1 MTAVV
6 VEMEEVASA
15 AEQAGDALIQGRA
28 LTALAEA
35 VLHHR
40 ADAVTARG
48 LVEQAIEVLR
58 DESPEIRFEPLWI
71 ASQVAAWFGDSSEF
85 ERWAKAALAAAREAE
100 RKDLEAIVVH
110 SLAQAY
116 VIRLELDEATPL
128 VERALELADA
138 SGSVFSRAS
147 ALSVRGWLELV
158 SMHPVEA
165 EADYSAARDLYADVG
180 NAIREAGMT
189 MMIGRAAFAQGDR
202 DRAEK
207 LLRDAVRTLKGLGD
221 RGSLCEAQRALSMV
235 LAEQGRIEEA
245 ERTALEARETVGPDD
260 RVSGSTTKLALGIV
274 RAAQARDA
282 EAEKL
287 LVEAVEELAFFDL
300 RALEHW
306 ALRYLVQFLRSRG
319 RDDEAD
325 AYEERRAAL
334 APISTAPIV

>member
-1 MTAVV
+1 M
-6 VEMEEVASA
+6 
-15 AEQAGDALIQGRA
+15 
-28 LTALAEA
+28 
-35 VLHHR
+35 
-40 ADAVTARG
+40 
-48 LVEQAIEVLR
+48 
-58 DESPEIRFEPLWI
+58 
-71 ASQVAAWFGDSSEF
+71 AAWFGDSSEF

-100 RKDLEAIVVH
+100 RKDLEVLVVH

-158 SMHPVEA
+158 SMHPAEA
-165 EADYSAARDLYADVG
+165 EADYSAARDLYAEVG

-207 LLRDAVRTLKGLGD
+207 LLRDSVRTLKGLGD

-274 RAAQARDA
+274 RAAQTRDA

-287 LVEAVEELAFFDL
+287 LVEAVEELEFFDL

-306 ALRYLVQFLRSRG
+306 ALRYLVAVPARRAGATTRRTSTTSAAPRSR
-319 RDDEAD
+319 RV
-325 AYEERRAAL
+325 
-334 APISTAPIV
+334 STAPIV